1 MRAASFATTVVA
13 VFLSAAL
20 VVGGTPHVKAA
31 WADEVSDAQAALDEA
46 EARMQSIAEEYDALK
61 AELDELQK
69 RIDETAAQALEAQD
83 AVLEGR
89 EALGKSAQFEY
100 RGGSASLLLTLVLE
114 STDFDDLVRN
124 VSYLNAIMQYQSDE
138 IVAQKERTERFN
150 ALVSTLNVQKSD
162 QEAKLQELEKK
173 RAEAE
178 QVVSTAQAQ
187 LDNVRAEEAAR
198 LAALEKAAQDLAA
211 QEQAGGGSINENANT
226 VDREEVVPDGSAVQ
240 PNPDP
245 EPPDSGGSGGGSD
258 ADSSV
263 GWSTGI
269 ASAYGGSTDQ
279 YTPNPGITA
288 TGDVCDDWSMGVAVP
303 MAWPNYRSYFGRTV
317 EISYNGMT
325 VFATVNDCG
334 NMGGGSRALDLQPG
348 VWKAFGF
355 SSCNAWGL
363 RTVSYRFL

>member
-1 MRAASFATTVVA
+1 MTKPRPACRAS
-13 VFLSAAL
+13 
-20 VVGGTPHVKAA
+20 
-31 WADEVSDAQAALDEA
+31 
-46 EARMQSIAEEYDALK
+46 AEEYDALK

-187 LDNVRAEEAAR
+187 LDNARAEEAAR

-226 VDREEVVPDGSAVQ
+226 VDREEVVPDGSAGPAQ
-240 PNPDP
+240 PR
-245 EPPDSGGSGGGSD
+245 SRTARQRGI
-258 ADSSV
+258 
-263 GWSTGI
+263 GWRQRRGQLGRLVDGI

-288 TGDVCDDWSMGVAVP
+288 TGDVCDD
-303 MAWPNYRSYFGRTV
+303 
-317 EISYNGMT
+317 
-325 VFATVNDCG
+325 
-334 NMGGGSRALDLQPG
+334 
-348 VWKAFGF
+348 
-355 SSCNAWGL
+355 
-363 RTVSYRFL
+363 